1 VPAIIPRSPSVQLL
15 GIITLILTLAGCS
28 TPQHTPAAT
37 DTVPTADRPAA
48 ETAAATQARE
58 LLAAAQREQ
67 QAGATARALQLYS
80 RIDPDT
86 LPQAPRGAYLLG
98 HADAALQEGEIL
110 LARDLLTTPAATA
123 LGKTLAGDR
132 RQRWLR
138 LRGELFGLLGE
149 TAESLS
155 AYTALAAE
163 LPDPKARADIE
174 QRIWTVL
181 QQTPTSALRK
191 LAAEP
196 ADPRLH
202 SWYQLA
208 LAGRQPEAPTTPA
221 LGAAPRVERAR
232 ILAPEEVQALNRVA
246 LLLPESGAY
255 ATAAGILRDGF
266 LAAAFAART
275 GGVQPPDI
283 RFYDTA
289 ADDVLA
295 LYQRAVNDGAQLV
308 IGPIE
313 PELLRRIRDHGRLPV
328 PVLALNYLDTDTATG
343 DFGFYQFG
351 LSVAD
356 EAKAVAHTA
365 WRDGRRSALALV
377 PDTGWGS
384 RALRTFTDTFREL
397 GGEVKEAVHY
407 DMALKDFT
415 PVLRPLLAPRPAA
428 PAPPGAGG
436 DAEPPR
442 RRGDLDM
449 VFLVAYP
456 TQGRQIQPTLEFLYA
471 GDLPIYATSAI
482 YSGTPDPARDRDLG
496 DIRFNASPW
505 TLTDPG
511 QLSPRPDDRL
521 PQAHRQLFA
530 LGVDSYLLHAQLA
543 DGMPGLA
550 QPVYGQ
556 TGLLMMD
563 GNGRVMRL
571 QPWARF
577 RNGRAAPL
585 SPAEP
590 GT

>member
-1 VPAIIPRSPSVQLL
+1 VPAIIPRSPPVQLL
-15 GIITLILTLAGCS
+15 GIITLILALAGCT
-28 TPQHTPAAT
+28 TPQRTPAAT
-37 DTVPTADRPAA
+37 ETVPVVDRAST
-48 ETAAATQARE
+48 EAATATRARE
-58 LLAAAQREQ
+58 LLAAALSEQ
-67 QAGATARALQLYS
+67 EAGATAQALQLYS
-80 RIDPDT
+80 RIDPDA

-98 HADAALQEGEIL
+98 YADAALQEGEIL
-110 LARDLLTTPAATA
+110 RARNLLTAPAATA
-123 LGKTLAGDR
+123 LGKTFTGDQ

-155 AYTALAAE
+155 AYTTLAAE
-163 LPDPKARADIE
+163 LDDADARTGVE

-181 QQTPTSALRK
+181 QQTPTSMLRK

-208 LAGRQPEAPTTPA
+208 LAGRQTEPTPA
-221 LGAAPRVERAR
+221 VGAAPGVERAR

-246 LLLPESGAY
+246 LLLPESGTY

-289 ADDVLA
+289 SDDVLA
-295 LYQRAVNDGAQLV
+295 LYQRAVDEGAQLV

-313 PELLRRIRDHGRLPV
+313 PELLRRIRDRGQLPV
-328 PVLALNYLDTDTATG
+328 PVLALNYLESDTATG
-343 DFGFYQFG
+343 NLGFYQFG

-356 EAKAVAHTA
+356 EAKAAAHTA

-384 RALRTFTDTFREL
+384 RALRAFTDTFREL
-397 GGEVKEAVHY
+397 GGEVREAVHY

-415 PVLRPLLAPRPAA
+415 PVLRPLLAPRPTDSAT
-428 PAPPGAGG
+428 PAGAGG
-436 DAEPPR
+436 DAKPPR

-496 DIRFNASPW
+496 NIRFNASPW
-505 TLTDPG
+505 TLAAPG
-511 QLSPRPDDRL
+511 QLVPRPDDQL
-521 PQAHRQLFA
+521 PPAHQQLFA

-550 QPVYGQ
+550 QPVHGQ
-556 TGLLMMD
+556 TGLLMLD
-563 GNGRVMRL
+563 GSGRVTRL

-577 RNGRAAPL
+577 RNGRVAPL
-585 SPAEP
+585 SPAES

>member
-1 VPAIIPRSPSVQLL
+1 M
-15 GIITLILTLAGCS
+15 
-28 TPQHTPAAT
+28 PAAERGT
-37 DTVPTADRPAA
+37 A
-48 ETAAATQARE
+48 ETAATARARE
-58 LLAAAQREQ
+58 LLAAALSEQ
-67 QAGATARALQLYS
+67 EAGNTTQALQLYS
-80 RIDPDT
+80 RIDPDA
-86 LPQAPRGAYLLG
+86 LPKAPRGAYLLG
-98 HADAALQEGEIL
+98 YADAALQEGEIL
-110 LARDLLTTPAATA
+110 LARDLLTAPAASA
-123 LGKTLAGDR
+123 LGKALAGDR
-132 RQRWLR
+132 RQHWLR
-138 LRGELFGLLGE
+138 LRGELFGLLGD

-163 LPDPKARADIE
+163 LTDTDARTGVE

-181 QQTPTSALRK
+181 QQTPTSTLRK

-208 LAGRQPEAPTTPA
+208 LAGRQTEPA
-221 LGAAPRVERAR
+221 TAVGAAPGVERAR

-246 LLLPESGAY
+246 LLLPESGSY

-289 ADDVLA
+289 SDDVLT
-295 LYQRAVNDGAQLV
+295 LYQRAVDEGAQLV

-313 PELLRRIRDHGRLPV
+313 PELLRRIRDRGPLPV
-328 PVLALNYLDTDTATG
+328 PVLALNYLESDTATG
-343 DFGFYQFG
+343 NPGFYQFG

-377 PDTGWGS
+377 PDTGWGR

-415 PVLRPLLAPRPAA
+415 PVLRPLLAPRPANT
-428 PAPPGAGG
+428 APPASADGG
-436 DAEPPR
+436 AEPPR
-442 RRGDLDM
+442 RRADLDM

-505 TLTDPG
+505 TLTDPE

-521 PQAHRQLFA
+521 PPAHRQLFA

-543 DGMPGLA
+543 DGLPGLT

-556 TGLLMMD
+556 TGLLMLD
-563 GNGRVMRL
+563 GSGRVQRL